1 MLISICMTA
10 VRKPGSPKRMVGSF
24 MCRRGKPHFDV
35 GDPELGMPG
44 CENSTVAVV
53 RVVNVYVASKSD
65 GHEGGARKNPS
76 GERA

>member
-1 MLISICMTA
+1 
-10 VRKPGSPKRMVGSF
+10 

-44 CENSTVAVV
+44 CESSTVAVV